1 MTRIMLLVA
10 AGVGLAAQTM
20 PWPDQIRNPDQ
31 VRVCKYQ
38 SDTRPG
44 TLVSGCQ
51 IRDAR
56 RVCDGSVFIGPPD
69 TPFRTVCLAGWIL
82 SPSGVER
89 ATEVYTVPGLAQLL
103 TDPAWLAW
111 WNAQP

>member
-1 MTRIMLLVA
+1 
-10 AGVGLAAQTM
+10 
-20 PWPDQIRNPDQ
+20 
-31 VRVCKYQ
+31 
-38 SDTRPG
+38 
-44 TLVSGCQ
+44 
-51 IRDAR
+51 
-56 RVCDGSVFIGPPD
+56 VFIGPPD